1 MSTDPTSSDW
11 SPRLP
16 FELVTE
22 IFRWVEVPYGELALN
37 EKIERPN
44 RYSDPSNPYLI
55 SRKTLRHICLASR
68 SFNAVARRFLYRNV
82 MMLHAT
88 DIVLLFRTL
97 LEEGCPNRESSVQYG
112 LRSNIENL
120 ACLVTLFDEAVTRE
134 TAQAWRLLSLPKH
147 VEPFDMTV
155 LYVSQLR
162 LGRILDEQLE
172 DFFATPQLLLGGL
185 LGLTT
190 RLRSITLQ
198 CPTGLS
204 DTEAYAPLDT
214 VIRSLR
220 RHPQVGRNILT
231 HLSTLAVHPES
242 GYGTSGRIRH
252 GQTLFSSLFELPTLK
267 TLLARRCISPPRAA
281 DSEGARGLSLERVA
295 LHGSCRLEA
304 DVESYA
310 ALCQNLRYLEIY
322 ATAADIVAMDIALLP
337 VADRLESLVLRLMPA
352 APHRSNPATTA
363 TAAAAA
369 VDHSGEGDSEGGRV
383 AGLRSKFTRLA
394 SLTIEDRILFRD
406 ATQMERV
413 GLTARLPRSLVSL
426 VLVEQ
431 WNPPPSAP
439 HNGLADHLDAI
450 TRALLDAAGQCPE
463 HLPSLRNFILD
474 RSQPRAWLGAAADNA
489 LRTRYPEFKAA
500 FAAVGVEFVVREL
513 PHHASNAWGGSVS
526 EY

>member
-1 MSTDPTSSDW
+1 MSTDPTSSYW

-16 FELVTE
+16 FEMVTE
-22 IFRWVEVPYGELALN
+22 IFRWVEVPYRQLASN

-44 RYSDPSNPYLI
+44 KYSDPSNPYLI

-68 SFNAVARRFLYRNV
+68 SFNAVARRLLYRNV
-82 MMLHAT
+82 MLLHAT

-97 LEEGCPNRESSVQYG
+97 LEEGSPNRESRVQYG

-120 ACLVTLFDEAVTRE
+120 ACLVTLFDEAAIRE
-134 TAQAWRLLSLPKH
+134 TAQAWRLLPLPKH

-198 CPTGLS
+198 CPMGLS
-204 DTEAYAPLDT
+204 DTGAYAPLDT

-220 RHPQVGRNILT
+220 RHPQVGQNILT
-231 HLSTLAVHPES
+231 HLSTLAAHPES

-267 TLLARRCISPPRAA
+267 TLLARCCIGTPRAA
-281 DSEGARGLSLERVA
+281 DSDGARGLSLERVV
-295 LHGSCRLEA
+295 LHGSCSLEA
-304 DVESYA
+304 DMESYA

-322 ATAADIVAMDIALLP
+322 ATAADIVAMDTALLP
-337 VADRLESLVLRLMPA
+337 VADRLESLVLRLMPGA
-352 APHRSNPATTA
+352 AHRNNRAPTT

-369 VDHSGEGDSEGGRV
+369 VDYSGEGDSDGGRV
-383 AGLRSKFTRLA
+383 ACLRPNFTRLV

-413 GLTARLPRSLVSL
+413 GLAARLPKSLVSL

-431 WNPPPSAP
+431 LNSPPSAP
-439 HNGLADHLDAI
+439 RNDQDGHLGAI
-450 TRALLDAAGQCPE
+450 TRALLDAAGECPQ
-463 HLPSLRNFILD
+463 HLPSLRNFVLD
-474 RSQPRAWLGAAADNA
+474 RSQPRVWQGTAADDA
-489 LRTRYPEFKAA
+489 LRTRYPELKAA
-500 FAAVGVEFVVREL
+500 FVTVGIEFVVRERS
-513 PHHASNAWGGSVS
+513 HDASNT
-526 EY
+526 

>member
-1 MSTDPTSSDW
+1 MSTDSMSSDW

-22 IFRWVEVPYGELALN
+22 IFRWVEVPYRELALN
-37 EKIERPN
+37 ENIERPN
-44 RYSDPSNPYLI
+44 RYSDPLNPYLI

-82 MMLHAT
+82 MLLHAT

-97 LEEGCPNRESSVQYG
+97 LEEGGPNRKSRVQYG

-120 ACLVTLFDEAVTRE
+120 ACLVTLFDEAAMRE

-190 RLRSITLQ
+190 RLSSITLQ
-198 CPTGLS
+198 CPMGVS
-204 DTEAYAPLDT
+204 DTGVYTPLDT

-220 RHPQVGRNILT
+220 RHPQVGQNILT

-252 GQTLFSSLFELPTLK
+252 RQTLFSSLLELPTLK
-267 TLLARRCISPPRAA
+267 TLLARCCIGPPRAA
-281 DSEGARGLSLERVA
+281 EGDGARGLSLERVA
-295 LHGSCRLEA
+295 LHGSCSLEA

-322 ATAADIVAMDIALLP
+322 ATADDAVAIDTARLP
-337 VADRLESLVLRLMPA
+337 GADRLESLILRLMPGDA
-352 APHRSNPATTA
+352 HRNNPAATTA
-363 TAAAAA
+363 AAAAA
-369 VDHSGEGDSEGGRV
+369 VDHSAESDSDGGRV
-383 AGLRSKFTRLA
+383 TSLRSNFTRLA
-394 SLTIEDRILFRD
+394 SLTIEDRLLFRD
-406 ATQMERV
+406 ATHMESI
-413 GLTARLPRSLVSL
+413 GLAARLPRSLVSL

-431 WNPPPSAP
+431 WNPPSSAL
-439 HNGLADHLDAI
+439 HHDQDGHLGAV
-450 TRALLDAAGQCPE
+450 TRALFDAAGECPE
-463 HLPSLRNFILD
+463 HLPSLRNVVLD
-474 RSQPRAWLGAAADNA
+474 RSQPRVWQGAAAHDA
-489 LRTRYPEFKAA
+489 LQTRYHDLKVA
-500 FAAVGVEFVVREL
+500 FAAVSVEFVVREL
-513 PHHASNAWGGSVS
+513 SHHASNA
-526 EY
+526 

>member
-1 MSTDPTSSDW
+1 MSTNPTSSDW

-16 FELVTE
+16 FEVVTE
-22 IFRWVEVPYGELALN
+22 IFRWVEVPYRELALN

-68 SFNAVARRFLYRNV
+68 SFNAVARRLLYRNV
-82 MMLHAT
+82 MLLHAT

-97 LEEGCPNRESSVQYG
+97 LEEGSPNRESRVQYG

-120 ACLVTLFDEAVTRE
+120 ACLVTLFDEAAIRE
-134 TAQAWRLLSLPKH
+134 TAEAWRLLSLPEH

-172 DFFATPQLLLGGL
+172 GFFATPQFLLGSL
-185 LGLTT
+185 LGLTAQ
-190 RLRSITLQ
+190 LRSITLQ
-198 CPTGLS
+198 CPMSLS
-204 DTEAYAPLDT
+204 DTGAYAPLDT

-220 RHPQVGRNILT
+220 RHPQVGQNILA

-242 GYGTSGRIRH
+242 GYGASGRFRH
-252 GQTLFSSLFELPTLK
+252 GQTLFPSLLELPTLK
-267 TLLARRCISPPRAA
+267 TLLARCCIGPPRVV
-281 DSEGARGLSLERVA
+281 DSDGARGLSLERVA
-295 LHGSCRLEA
+295 LHGSCDLEA
-304 DVESYA
+304 DMESYA

-322 ATAADIVAMDIALLP
+322 AKAADVVAMDTALLP
-337 VADRLESLVLRLMPA
+337 VADRIESLVLRLMPSA
-352 APHRSNPATTA
+352 AHRHNPATTI

-369 VDHSGEGDSEGGRV
+369 VDHPGEGDGDGGRV
-383 AGLRSKFTRLA
+383 ASLRPNFTRLT

-413 GLTARLPRSLVSL
+413 GLAARLPKYLVSL

-439 HNGLADHLDAI
+439 HHGQDAHLNAV
-450 TRALLDAAGQCPE
+450 TRALLDAAGECPE
-463 HLPSLRNFILD
+463 HLPSLRNFVLD
-474 RSQPRAWLGAAADNA
+474 RSQPRVRQGTTPDDA
-489 LRTRYPEFKAA
+489 LRTRYPELKTA
-500 FAAVGVEFVVREL
+500 FAAVGVEFAVREL
-513 PHHASNAWGGSVS
+513 PHHASNA
-526 EY
+526 

>member
-22 IFRWVEVPYGELALN
+22 IFRWVEVPYCELASN

-68 SFNAVARRFLYRNV
+68 RFNAVARRFLYRNV
-82 MMLHAT
+82 MLLHAT

-97 LEEGCPNRESSVQYG
+97 LEEGSPNIVSSVQYG

-120 ACLVTLFDEAVTRE
+120 ACLVTLFDEAAIRE
-134 TAQAWRLLSLPKH
+134 TAQAWRLLSLPEH

-162 LGRILDEQLE
+162 LGRVLDEQL
-172 DFFATPQLLLGGL
+172 DGFLATPQLLLGSL

-198 CPTGLS
+198 CPMGLP
-204 DTEAYAPLDT
+204 DTAAYAALDT

-220 RHPQVGRNILT
+220 RHPQVGQNILT
-231 HLSTLAVHPES
+231 HLNTLAVHPES
-242 GYGTSGRIRH
+242 GYGTRGRFRH
-252 GQTLFSSLFELPTLK
+252 EQTLFSSLLELPTLK
-267 TLLARRCISPPRAA
+267 TLLARCCIGPPRAA
-281 DSEGARGLSLERVA
+281 DGDGARRLSLERVA
-295 LHGSCRLEA
+295 LHGSCGLEA

-322 ATAADIVAMDIALLP
+322 ARAADIVAMDTTLHP
-337 VADRLESLVLRLMPA
+337 VADRLESLVLRLMPSA
-352 APHRSNPATTA
+352 ARRNNPAATA
-363 TAAAAA
+363 TAAAAGA
-369 VDHSGEGDSEGGRV
+369 DHSGEGDSDGGRV
-383 AGLRSKFTRLA
+383 ASLRANFTRLA

-413 GLTARLPRSLVSL
+413 GLAARLPRSLVSL

-431 WNPPPSAP
+431 WNPPSSGPY
-439 HNGLADHLDAI
+439 HDQDGHLHAV
-450 TRALLDAAGQCPE
+450 TRALLDAAGECPE
-463 HLPSLRNFILD
+463 HLPSLRNFVLD
-474 RSQPRAWLGAAADNA
+474 RSQPRVWQGAAADDA
-489 LRTRYPEFKAA
+489 LRTQYPELKAA
-500 FAAVGVEFVVREL
+500 FAAVGVEFVIREL
-513 PHHASNAWGGSVS
+513 PRDASDA
-526 EY
+526 